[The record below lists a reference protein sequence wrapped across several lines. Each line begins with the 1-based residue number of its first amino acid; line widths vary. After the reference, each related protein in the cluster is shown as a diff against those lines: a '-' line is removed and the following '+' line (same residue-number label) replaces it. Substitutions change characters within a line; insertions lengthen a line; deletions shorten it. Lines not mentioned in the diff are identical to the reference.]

1 MAEHRTVRLLI
12 ADYWGHRGV
21 RSNAGTATGIPAL
34 VGAPAYFDCPINTT
48 GDLLPGDLIVTDVP
62 EFTPYQTNSVANT
75 QSAYDTSRD
84 TISFATYD
92 PLRGIRNSFPIEFG
106 KIERINT
113 QAPQVKTQHVV
124 IFHFPYNSA
133 GITNLNQG
141 DELTVRVA
149 LDRSY
154 DMIAKRDIFA
164 TARVGAIPPNNTAPI
179 PATDSQIQAAH
190 QSILLQLLAS
200 DPEGFFLDR
209 NASIAMSNAANYQS
223 VVLVGALRRV
233 LPFQNYAEFQPVIL
247 DVSLIKGINQEI
259 VAFTQMTTSGSP
271 TASIERYVA
280 SLTPG
285 TEQPF
290 VGTYI
295 RADQGSGYPEQVR
308 SKERQYLGNWDHTNT
323 VMWQTFPKTF
333 VNDNIMYSF
342 VGIDHM
348 QTIRNPGE
356 NNIKNPITSTYIYLG
371 YLTGAN
377 TWLTPQ
383 QMDWRNGDFFG
394 FAPITFGGVQNS
406 VITTPFPLGVGT
418 RVIIDPATPYAP
430 PTAGVQ
436 IAPNATFNGAAGSV
450 AIDGTVGTFIQALS
464 NQLVS

>member
-12 ADYWGHRGV
+12 ANFWGHHRGGAPV
-21 RSNAGTATGIPAL
+21 NGTATGIPAL

-48 GDLLPGDLIVTDVP
+48 GDLLPGDLVVTDVP
-62 EFTPYQTNSVANT
+62 EFTPYQTNSAANT

-92 PLRGIRNSFPIEFG
+92 PLRGVRNSFPIEFG

-124 IFHFPYNSA
+124 IFHFPYNSI

-164 TARVGAIPPNNTAPI
+164 TARLGATPPNNTPPI
-179 PATDSQIQAAH
+179 PATDAQIQAAH

-259 VAFTQMTTSGSP
+259 VAFTGMTN
-271 TASIERYVA
+271 AAAIAAYNN
-280 SLTPG
+280 SLAVG
-285 TEQPF
+285 TERPF
-290 VGTYI
+290 IGTYI
-295 RADQGSGYPEQVR
+295 LADQGSGYPEQVR
-308 SKERQYLGNWDHTNT
+308 SKEREYLGNWDHMNT

-383 QMDWRNGDFFG
+383 QMDWRNGNFGG

-406 VITTPFPLGVGT
+406 VITTPFPPGVGT
-418 RVIIDPATPYAP
+418 RTIIDPINPYVP
-430 PTAGVQ
+430 PAVPAQVG
-436 IAPNATFNGAAGSV
+436 PNATFNGTTGSV